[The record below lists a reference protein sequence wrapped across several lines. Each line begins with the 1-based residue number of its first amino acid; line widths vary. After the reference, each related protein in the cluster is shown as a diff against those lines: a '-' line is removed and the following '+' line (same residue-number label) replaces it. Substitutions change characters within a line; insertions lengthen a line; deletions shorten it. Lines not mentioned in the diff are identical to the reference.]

1 MEVTVNLLRTIVF
14 AIAALVATSAYAQRQ
29 PEPIVN
35 YENLPVTTTSGKP
48 PSAQQVKQAIINGAT
63 ARKWTV
69 THTADG
75 QKIHVKLFVNNKHT
89 VVAEIENTDTSY
101 SIRYLN
107 SIDMKYSVLNGV
119 PVIHPFYNRWVR
131 EMMDSIRIE
140 FQKL

>member
-1 MEVTVNLLRTIVF
+1 MKSIVKLLLML
-14 AIAALVATSAYAQRQ
+14 AALAIATSAHAQR
-29 PEPIVN
+29 PPVPIIN
-35 YENLPVTTTSGKP
+35 HENVPVTTTSGKP

-75 QKIHVKLFVNNKHT
+75 QKLHVKLFVNNKHT
-89 VVAEIENTDTSY
+89 VVSEIENTDTSY

-107 SIDMKYSVLNGV
+107 SIDMKYAVVDNV
-119 PVIHPFYNRWVR
+119 PVIHPYYNRWVS
-131 EMMDSIRIE
+131 ELMNSIRLE